1 MSSLRVVRLKL
12 QYLLMF
18 VRIVMVRDGMNV
30 AVVPVASSLG
40 EVRGELTR

>member
-1 MSSLRVVRLKL
+1 MSLLREESLRL

-30 AVVPVASSLG
+30 AVVPVAPSLG